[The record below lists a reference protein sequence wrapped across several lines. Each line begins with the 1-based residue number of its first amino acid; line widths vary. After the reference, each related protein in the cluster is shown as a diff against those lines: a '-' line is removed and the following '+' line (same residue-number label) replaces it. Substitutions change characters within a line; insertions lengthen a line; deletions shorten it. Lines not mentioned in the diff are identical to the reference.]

1 MKKINKKEF
10 VKAKVNI
17 SVTPAE
23 MLKTLRELQGLS
35 QAELSKLTQI
45 PQSNLSAL
53 ETGARQIGRERAIVL
68 ARALKVH
75 PSVILFPDFDLG
87 EAA

>member
-35 QAELSKLTQI
+35 QA
-45 PQSNLSAL
+45 
-53 ETGARQIGRERAIVL
+53 GRA
-68 ARALKVH
+68 
-75 PSVILFPDFDLG
+75 F
-87 EAA
+87 